1 MYLKKRYIVIM
12 VVILIIALLF
22 VGNFVNYKTV
32 RAEVIQRDGSGSIL
46 VDTNGNIY
54 SVYDE
59 LYLGG
64 VYDLK
69 FHMLEDGQ
77 RYGDV
82 EKITLV
88 FKPCRDWNRGEQS
101 PLFFLFNS
109 YKVITF
115 NF

>member
-12 VVILIIALLF
+12 IVALIIAFLF
-22 VGNFVNYKTV
+22 AGNFVNYKTV

-77 RYGDV
+77 RYGDI

-88 FKPCRDWNRGEQS
+88 FKPCRD
-101 PLFFLFNS
+101 
-109 YKVITF
+109 
-115 NF
+115 

>member
-12 VVILIIALLF
+12 AVALIIAFLF
-22 VGNFVNYKTV
+22 AGNFVNYKTV

-69 FHMLEDGQ
+69 FRMLEDGQ
-77 RYGDV
+77 RYGDI

-88 FKPCRDWNRGEQS
+88 FKPCRD
-101 PLFFLFNS
+101 
-109 YKVITF
+109 
-115 NF
+115 